1 MPICVMVLCMG
12 QLTLVSADMNAR
24 TVHAEEEEYIGSLTR
39 VIYIEAASHIDQQQR
54 LECGL

>member
-1 MPICVMVLCMG
+1 MVLCMG

-24 TVHAEEEEYIGSLTR
+24 TVHAEEEDYIGSLTR

-54 LECGL
+54 LGCGL